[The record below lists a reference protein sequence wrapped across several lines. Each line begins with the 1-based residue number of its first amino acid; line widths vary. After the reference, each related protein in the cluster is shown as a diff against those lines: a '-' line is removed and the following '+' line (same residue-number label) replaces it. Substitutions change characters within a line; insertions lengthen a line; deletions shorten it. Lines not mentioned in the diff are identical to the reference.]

1 MQTTADAP
9 LILTLQ
15 LDAASTAFFNQLR
28 QQHFPPARNYLAA
41 HLTLFHHLPRA
52 DFDLIVNHLKAES
65 ARLQPIPLQVTGVLF
80 LGQGVAYALESPVV
94 DALHRRLQLH
104 WQASLTAQDLQR
116 RRPHV
121 TIQNKVVP
129 ATARALFEQLQSQ
142 FTPFEATGIG
152 LRLWAYRGG
161 PWELLNSFE
170 FQTDDTNSSGALPE
184 LAPATD

>member
-28 QQHFPPARNYLAA
+28 QQHFPPARNFLAA
-41 HLTLFHHLPRA
+41 HLTLFHHLPGA
-52 DFDLIVNHLKAES
+52 DLLSIVHHLQKES
-65 ARLQPIPLQVTGVLF
+65 AQLQPIPLQVTGVRF
-80 LGQGVAYALESPVV
+80 LGQGVAYALESPIV

-104 WQASLTAQDLQR
+104 WQASITAQDQQR

-121 TIQNKVVP
+121 TIQNKVAP

-142 FTPFEATGIG
+142 FTPFEATGTG

-161 PWELLNSFE
+161 PWELLHSFD
-170 FQTDDTNSSGALPE
+170 FQSDVTVTR
-184 LAPATD
+184 